1 MTKLFA
7 FVEAIQEEVHR
18 GEETKLMFNVT
29 IANKD
34 YQVLV
39 NIAKGI
45 FWGFNLKIC
54 YYLNH

>member
-18 GEETKLMFNVT
+18 GEEITLMFNVT

-39 NIAKGI
+39 DIAKGV
-45 FWGFNLKIC
+45 FWEFNLKIF

>member
-18 GEETKLMFNVT
+18 GEKTTLMFNVT

-34 YQVLV
+34 YQLLV
-39 NIAKGI
+39 DIAKGI
-45 FWGFNLKIC
+45 FLGVRFKRYFIT
-54 YYLNH
+54 